1 MAISITL
8 IIIIFTCIVSI
19 TSFNRPDQIDKLSFW
34 PYMINER
41 KEWYRFITSG
51 FVHADFMH
59 LAFNMLTLWFF
70 GNAMEQYFQLFF
82 GSKFFFILLYV
93 LGLILPDI
101 SSYFRQKDNIAY
113 RAIGASGAVSA
124 VLFSIIVFDPWMMIR
139 VFFIPLPAIVFGVLY
154 LAYSWYMAKRG
165 GDNIGHDVHFWGAV
179 LGLVFPIVLKPE
191 LGLLFIERFLSKF

>member
-8 IIIIFTCIVSI
+8 IIIIFTCLISF

-34 PYMINER
+34 PYMIHER
-41 KEWYRFITSG
+41 KEWYRFLTSG
-51 FVHADFMH
+51 FVHNDFMH

-70 GNAMEQYFQLFF
+70 GNAMEVYYQHYF
-82 GSKFFFILLYV
+82 GGKFFYLLLYV

-101 SSYFRQKDNIAY
+101 STYFKQKDNYAY

-124 VLFSIIVFDPWMMIR
+124 VLFSSIIFDPWMMIQ
-139 VFFIPLPAIVFGVLY
+139 VFFIPMPAIIFGVLY
-154 LAYSWYMAKRG
+154 LVYSWYMAKRG

-179 LGLVFPIVLKPE
+179 LGLIFPIVLKPE
-191 LGLLFIERFLSKF
+191 LGLQFVDKFLSKF